1 MDQSFDRLVV
11 RSQPYRDESF
21 LGYLLRLTQLN
32 LYPSPAWILHFAKT
46 KNSAHRKVG
55 FVFDDEQD
63 LSALSCL
70 TSVDQPQL
78 RSLLYSAAG
87 LKKKFGNFLL
97 FNNAIPSYLLRP
109 SRPKVCPGCLQ
120 DSGYIR
126 RIWDFALVTAC
137 PIHKQLL
144 IDECP
149 ACHKRIPWMR
159 STLYRCQC
167 EADWRDYSTQPLD
180 DSQLA
185 VSRQV
190 HHLCGLNARTET
202 REVDNSNPLYKKNL
216 TTFTS
221 CLLFVASQLGGGID
235 TKGKHF
241 APTRR
246 NTERHELLCKALP
259 IFSDW
264 PNRFYLFLDE
274 RRPRPDPQI
283 PPVTGATRGDTFRFP
298 QYKSALFQQLP
309 SSDYDFLRTAFSQY
323 KIARRHQRLIA
334 SATTNNISGYLKKGN
349 SRVNANE
356 ILNLVKTSTA
366 QKILKIGPPGILRL
380 IYANKIEGLISSE
393 NNRTVVLLEQ
403 TSLER
408 FKMELVDS
416 LCLTKVAA
424 LLGVTFLRVDRLVA
438 NGLLRP
444 LRGPSVDG
452 NKESIYR
459 RKDVLALLATLMGK
473 VSKGRRP
480 PKRSKGILS
489 FEAAMFQ
496 FGRLGKDIDS
506 LLQLVLDDQIQPCS
520 TNEKPGLMCLEF
532 YAQEISAYIKDE
544 LQFREGAVLRVKEA
558 ARTLKTTVDT
568 LHSLNR
574 NHLLPARKSI
584 MPTIGTLISK
594 KDLDR
599 FRAKYVFAHRIASE
613 FGTTPG
619 FLTKI
624 LRSKGIH
631 PISGKDVDC
640 GRSTIF
646 RRSEIERVDLS
657 QALTTAA
664 IRRSQE
670 RRKPLDVKEAACR
683 LEISKVAVHDLF
695 TRGILMSDPRLRKR
709 TDSELAFTREA
720 VDKLRAQL
728 SKFDGLLST
737 SSAARM
743 LGTSVSSFREYYLQ
757 TGRMKPALALGRNRI
772 YFRLRDVEHIL
783 RARNDRTNGTVTSQE
798 AADICGVY
806 ISCVHKWSLAGVLK
820 PIPRQSVG
828 GPRRDLYLRSD
839 VEKLHAKREAF
850 KARRIKEGKTAR
862 TGRPGGPQR
871 APVQDLI
878 APRVEQL
885 LKEWFREDP
894 ERRITGARLHRQL
907 RKERYLIS
915 PVAVYDYLQN
925 RAKHSTQRQSVGE
938 PKNEGPKLSGCSSPV
953 SSSRSLR
960 SSS

>member
-1 MDQSFDRLVV
+1 MDQSFDRLIV
-11 RSQPYRDESF
+11 RSQPYPDESF

-32 LYPSPAWILHFAKT
+32 LYPSPTWILRLAKT
-46 KNSAHRKVG
+46 KNASHRKVG

-63 LSALSCL
+63 LSALSRL
-70 TSVDQPQL
+70 TSVDQQRL
-78 RSLLYSAAG
+78 RALLYSPAG
-87 LKKKFGNFLL
+87 VKKRFGKFLL
-97 FNNAIPSYLLRP
+97 FSNPIPSYLLRA
-109 SRPKVCPGCLQ
+109 SRPKVCPGCLH
-120 DSGYIR
+120 DSGYIK

-137 PIHKQLL
+137 PIHEQLL

-149 ACHKRIPWMR
+149 ACHKRITWIR
-159 STLYRCQC
+159 SGLYRCQC
-167 EADWRDYSTQPLD
+167 QADWRDFSTQPLD
-180 DSQLA
+180 NSQLA

-190 HHLCGLNARTET
+190 HHLCGLNADAET
-202 REVDNSNPLYKKNL
+202 REVDNSNPLYEKNL

-241 APTRR
+241 APLRR
-246 NTERHELLCKALP
+246 NSERHELLCEALP
-259 IFSDW
+259 IFRDW
-264 PNRFYLFLDE
+264 PNRFYTFLDK
-274 RRPRPDPQI
+274 RKPNPDPLND
-283 PPVTGATRGDTFRFP
+283 ATRGDTWRFP
-298 QYKSALFQQLP
+298 QYKSALFQQLA
-309 SSDYDFLRTAFSQY
+309 SSDYDFLRAAFSQY

-334 SATTNNISGYLKKGN
+334 RATTNNISTYLKQGD
-349 SRVNANE
+349 SRIKETDV
-356 ILNLVKTSTA
+356 LNLVKTSAA
-366 QKILKIGPPGILRL
+366 QKMLKVGHQGILRL
-380 IYANKIEGLISSE
+380 IKANKIEGLVSSE
-393 NNRTVVLLEQ
+393 NNRRVVLLERK
-403 TSLER
+403 SLEK
-408 FKMELVDS
+408 FKAELADS
-416 LCLTKVAA
+416 LCLSKVAS
-424 LLGVTFLRVDRLVA
+424 LLGVTSLRANRLVTTS
-438 NGLLRP
+438 LLCP
-444 LRGPSVDG
+444 LLGPSIDG
-452 NKESIYR
+452 SKESIYR
-459 RKDVLALLATLMGK
+459 RKDVLALLATLLDK

-480 PKRSKGILS
+480 PKRSKEILS

-496 FGRLGKDIDS
+496 FGRLGKDVDS
-506 LLQLVLDDQIQPCS
+506 LLQLVLDEQIRPCS
-520 TNEKPGLMCLEF
+520 TNKKPGLMCLEF
-532 YAQEISAYIKDE
+532 YAQEISAYIEDE
-544 LQFREGAVLRVKEA
+544 LQVQEGAVLRVKEA
-558 ARTLKTTVDT
+558 ARILKTTVDT
-568 LHSLNR
+568 LHALNR
-574 NHLLPARKSI
+574 NHILPARKSI
-584 MPTIGTLISK
+584 MPTIGTLFSK
-594 KDLDR
+594 KDIDR
-599 FRAKYVFAHRIASE
+599 FRAKYVFAHQIASE
-613 FGTTPG
+613 LGTTPH

-624 LRSKGIH
+624 LGSKGIH

-640 GRSTIF
+640 GRVTIF
-646 RRSEIERVDLS
+646 RRSQVERVDLS
-657 QALTTAA
+657 QALNAAA

-683 LEISKVAVHDLF
+683 LEVSEVAVHDLF
-695 TRGILMSDPRLRKR
+695 IRGILMSDPRLRKR
-709 TDSELAFTREA
+709 MDSELAFSSEA
-720 VDKLRAQL
+720 VDKLKAQL
-728 SKFDGLLST
+728 TKFDGLVST

-772 YFRLRDVEHIL
+772 YFRIRDVEHIL

-798 AADICGVY
+798 AANICGVY
-806 ISCVHKWSLAGVLK
+806 ISCVQKWSLAGVLK

-894 ERRITGARLHRQL
+894 ERRITGAQLHRQL

-925 RAKHSTQRQSVGE
+925 RAKYSTQRQSVGE